1 MQLLLVR
8 HAIAFDR
15 NASRWPDDAER
26 PLTRAGAAR
35 ARQAAQA
42 LKRLGEP
49 PVRVLTS
56 SLTRAQQTASI
67 LTRFAGWPEATPC
80 AQLLPGVS
88 PERVIGLLARA
99 RDRCV
104 AVVGHEPGLSRL
116 IAACL
121 PGGASASAFE
131 MKKMGVALLEF
142 PAAAQAGRGR
152 LVWLLPPKVL
162 RAAR

>member
-1 MQLLLVR
+1 MQLLVVR

-15 NASRWPDDAER
+15 DAARWPDDAER
-26 PLTRAGAAR
+26 PLTPEGVARAGKSALG
-35 ARQAAQA
+35 
-42 LKRLGEP
+42 LKRIAGP
-49 PVRVLTS
+49 PLRVLAS
-56 SLTRAQQTASI
+56 PLTRAQQTASI
-67 LTRFAGWPEATPC
+67 LRRFADWPEPTPC
-80 AQLLPGVS
+80 TQLLPDASPGGVLA
-88 PERVIGLLARA
+88 LLARA
-99 RDRCV
+99 RERCV

-121 PGGASASAFE
+121 PGGASAAAFE

-142 PAAAQAGRGR
+142 PGAPREGRGR